1 MFNSNTS
8 SSSSSIVSTTN
19 NWDTIYTG
27 IDPTYGNT
35 GPFPIP
41 PYTYTTTTTFPNT
54 ATTILPTSKRC
65 RDCNHA
71 HLNDQCVEYTNWGSV
86 TFVSCSCKEYAP
98 KDNLE
103 YLEHLYDK
111 KQRKEITPSL

>member
-8 SSSSSIVSTTN
+8 SSGSSIVSTTN
-19 NWDTIYTG
+19 NTWNGEPFYNIG
-27 IDPTYGNT
+27 IVPAGNS
-35 GPFPIP
+35 GS
-41 PYTYTTTTTFPNT
+41 YTTTTTLPNT

-86 TFVSCSCKEYAP
+86 TFVSCSCKEYTP

-111 KQRKEITPSL
+111 KQRKESTPSL

>member
-8 SSSSSIVSTTN
+8 SSSSYIVSTTN
-19 NWDTIYTG
+19 NTWTGEPFLNLG
-27 IDPTYGNT
+27 IDPSSY
-35 GPFPIP
+35 P
-41 PYTYTTTTTFPNT
+41 YTTTTTTKTFPNT

-86 TFVSCSCKEYAP
+86 TFVSCSCKEYTP

-111 KQRKEITPSL
+111 KQRKESTPSL